1 VSPLVLEADNLA
13 KRYGATVALED
24 VSFALKAGEVCGLLG
39 ENGAGKS
46 TLVKALSG
54 VVTPDHGEIRL
65 NGDRFQPKSIVDAN
79 RLGVSTAFQELS
91 LVPSLSV
98 ATNLALPG
106 PARNAMGLVSKRQL
120 RRRAEATLARWG
132 VSDIR
137 PSDIVGALP
146 LGMRQRVEIIR
157 ALARD
162 PSLLLL
168 DEPTSALSDREW
180 LFGLIDRVLREGVS
194 VLYITHKL
202 DEIRRLCRRCI
213 ILRNGRKVLDSD
225 LSAMSDGD
233 IFTNLAGRSA
243 VETFTRRASSVREA
257 AAPRLQVDELAGPG
271 LEPVSFALAP
281 GECLGVAGLEG
292 QGQSALF
299 RTLVGL
305 LPARAGT
312 IAIDGAKQQI
322 RSARE
327 ARAKGLV
334 LVPED
339 RKAEGLFADLST
351 LANISLP
358 MIGGASRL
366 GLVDRA
372 AERALVARVT
382 PSVELNERYLD
393 RNIGALSGGNQQ
405 KSILARAL
413 AIRPACLLLFDPTR
427 GVDVGAKQSIYAMM
441 ANFVDGGGSILFYS
455 TELDELVHLC
465 DRVLVIYR
473 GRIAGEVQESEL
485 TQAAILALASGAVP
499 RSPGRTASLSKALH

>member
-46 TLVKALSG
+46 TLVKVLSG

-65 NGDRFQPKSIVDAN
+65 KGDRFQPKSIVDAN

-106 PARNAMGLVSKRQL
+106 PARNAIGLVSKRAL
-120 RRRAEATLARWG
+120 RRQAEATLARWG
-132 VSDIR
+132 LADIR
-137 PSDIVGALP
+137 PSDVVGALP
-146 LGMRQRVEIIR
+146 LGMRQRVEIVR
-157 ALARD
+157 ALSRD
-162 PSLLLL
+162 PSVLLL

-257 AAPRLQVDELAGPG
+257 TAPRLQVEELAGPG
-271 LEPVSFALAP
+271 LDPVSFTLAP

-299 RTLVGL
+299 RTVVGL
-305 LPARAGT
+305 SPARAGT
-312 IAIDGAKQQI
+312 IAIDGAEQQL
-322 RSARE
+322 RSARD

-366 GLVDRA
+366 GLVDRV
-372 AERALVARVT
+372 AECELVARVT
-382 PSVELNERYLD
+382 PSVDLNERYLD

-405 KSILARAL
+405 KAILARAL
-413 AIRPACLLLFDPTR
+413 AIRPTCLLLFDPTR

-441 ANFVDGGGSILFYS
+441 ANFVDSGGSILFYS

-465 DRVLVIYR
+465 DRVIVIYR

-485 TQAAILALASGAVP
+485 TQAAILALASGAAP
-499 RSPGRTASLSKALH
+499 GSPERTAPLSKALR

>member
-1 VSPLVLEADNLA
+1 VNPVVLEADGLA

-54 VVTPDHGEIRL
+54 VVTPDQGNIRL
-65 NGDRFQPKSIVDAN
+65 KGDRFRPTSIVDAN

-98 ATNLALPG
+98 AINLALPG
-106 PARNAMGLVSKRQL
+106 PPRNAIGLVSGREL

-132 VSDIR
+132 GADIR
-137 PSDIVGALP
+137 PSDVVGVLP

-157 ALARD
+157 ALARN
-162 PSLLLL
+162 PSVLLL

-225 LSAMSDGD
+225 VAAMSDDD
-233 IFTNLAGRSA
+233 IFTNMAGRSA
-243 VETFTRRASSVREA
+243 VETFTRRASSIREA
-257 AAPRLQVDELAGPG
+257 AAPRLLVDELAGPE
-271 LEPVSFALAP
+271 LDPVSFSLAP

-305 LPARAGT
+305 SPARAGT
-312 IAIDGAKQQI
+312 IAIDGATVRI
-322 RSARE
+322 HSARD
-327 ARAKGLV
+327 ARAMGAI

-339 RKAEGLFADLST
+339 RKAEGLFGDLST
-351 LANISLP
+351 QANISLP
-358 MIGGASRL
+358 VIGDVTRL
-366 GLVDRA
+366 GLVDQS
-372 AERALVARVT
+372 AERKVVARVT
-382 PSVELNERYLD
+382 PAVDLAERYLG
-393 RNIGALSGGNQQ
+393 RNISALSGGNQQ
-405 KSILARAL
+405 KAILARAL
-413 AIRPACLLLFDPTR
+413 VTGAKCLLLFDPTR
-427 GVDVGAKQSIYAMM
+427 GVDVGAKQSVYAMM

-465 DRVLVIYR
+465 DRVLVVYR
-473 GRIAGEVQESEL
+473 RRIAGELRGSEL
-485 TQAAILALASGAVP
+485 SQAAILSLASGARQHPPESTSSV
-499 RSPGRTASLSKALH
+499 SMAVH